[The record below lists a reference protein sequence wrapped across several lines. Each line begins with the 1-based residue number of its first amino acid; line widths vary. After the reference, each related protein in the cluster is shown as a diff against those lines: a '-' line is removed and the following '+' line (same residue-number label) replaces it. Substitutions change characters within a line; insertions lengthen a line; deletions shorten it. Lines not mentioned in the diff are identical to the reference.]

1 MVGWLGAVVSPYQF
15 WRDVFLK
22 HHPELA
28 GRIHDHLKRHYPNLA
43 LKVALPSS
51 VKKGSVKGYIGRI
64 VHCIQVGDFKQAEAL
79 AKEGVVRFRPMDAM
93 GLTEDYRKLC
103 GHYAKIAELQTDWPT
118 AVVRWRDLLA
128 LEKTHPHAA
137 SYRCLLHA
145 LLEAG
150 DVEAAEATVREGI
163 ALFPPTQAMHDEWN
177 ILDHPILAKERVPD
191 FFLSVPMLRRVHQE
205 FGAKGVRLIILMHPN
220 LRDMENLSPHE
231 RSILQGKASVEE
243 RIRANHADI
252 AHCDEAYVRALSS
265 PIRVVQRDGVLLN
278 EDVRSQYVN
287 IVDGVRWT
295 IGQPEHYNQTIYC
308 VGSSRYCTHSED
320 RYTIS
325 SCLQRLFNQSGLAVR
340 VVNPSTV
347 AARLH
352 HQVTKIRRLA
362 VKSGDTVVLEFQHDR
377 KTRANLKAVASSLG
391 IPWHDFTD
399 DFRMDRRV
407 GEIFVDRQHLNYRG
421 NEEIAQR
428 LYDRF
433 FSAYPLLQSRGC
445 AWAEKMLQAVDQGR
459 FPDGAAAQT
468 DPMQA
473 QIDTA
478 YADVPVFHDGTVG
491 AIVMNCNPITRG
503 HMHLITLAS
512 QIVKHLYVFVVEE
525 DRSAFSFAD
534 RLEMIRRATASLPH
548 VVVVPSGRFILSVE
562 TFPEYFEKDMKQEAI
577 IDTSQDIGIF
587 GRYIARRFGITLR
600 FVGEEPTDKVTRQY
614 NAEMKAS
621 LPQYGVQVLEIPR
634 LESGDEAIS
643 ASRVRALLREQ
654 QWDAV
659 AAICP
664 STTVDYLREMVQQG
678 RLTV

>member
-1 MVGWLGAVVSPYQF
+1 MKIIASSYRF
-15 WRDVFLK
+15 WRDVLQK
-22 HHPELA
+22 RHPELVEK
-28 GRIHDHLKRHYPNLA
+28 IHRYLKARHPNLA
-43 LKVALPSS
+43 MRMVIPRGVDAHSL
-51 VKKGSVKGYIGRI
+51 KGYRGRVSYLARIGA
-64 VHCIQVGDFKQAEAL
+64 HDQAEAL
-79 AKEGVVRFRPMDAM
+79 AQEGIMRFRPAE
-93 GLTEDYRKLC
+93 GGVLSEDYRELL
-103 GHYAKIAELQTDWPT
+103 GYYAQAAEARSDWST
-118 AVVRWRDLLA
+118 AMTRWRERINLERKNPDARSYGRLIQASLMNGEVESADRVMKESLA
-128 LEKTHPHAA
+128 LLPPIEAKRGNLSLFDHPLFGEIGIPDLFLSVALIRDVYRYLSARGVRLLIVTHPHLRGLNNL
-137 SYRCLLHA
+137 SRHEHDILR
-145 LLEAG
+145 G
-150 DVEAAEATVREGI
+150 DKSQKDGI
-163 ALFPPTQAMHDEWN
+163 AHAHADLPYCDE
-177 ILDHPILAKERVPD
+177 DYVKAV
-191 FFLSVPMLRRVHQE
+191 
-205 FGAKGVRLIILMHPN
+205 N
-220 LRDMENLSPHE
+220 LRGN
-231 RSILQGKASVEE
+231 VT
-243 RIRANHADI
+243 
-252 AHCDEAYVRALSS
+252 V
-265 PIRVVQRDGVLLN
+265 RDGVLVNGDMKSL
-278 EDVRSQYVN
+278 YVN
-287 IVDGVRWT
+287 FEQGRRYTTD
-295 IGQPEHYNQTIYC
+295 QPDHYEQTVYC
-308 VGSSRYCTHSED
+308 VGSSRYCHYSED
-320 RYTIS
+320 RYTIP
-325 SCLQRLFNQSGLAVR
+325 SCLQRVLNQHNLAIR
-340 VVNPSTV
+340 VVNVATA
-347 AARLH
+347 AARIQ
-352 HQVTKIRRLA
+352 HQVAKIRHLE
-362 VKSGDTVVLEFQHDR
+362 VKTGDTVLLEFQYDR
-377 KTRANLKAVASSLG
+377 KLWDVLESVLSSLG
-391 IPWHDFTD
+391 IQWHNFAD
-399 DFRMDRRV
+399 DFRESRSDGVMFIDK
-407 GEIFVDRQHLNYRG
+407 QHINYRG

-433 FSAYPLLQSRGC
+433 FSAYPLLQSPGC

-587 GRYIARRFGITLR
+587 GRYVARRFGITLR

-634 LESGDEAIS
+634 LESGGEAIS